1 MKWHF
6 TCGDK
11 ILKGKV
17 SAVKEN
23 IKTNQPIY
31 FNAPNSYTKYDFSYE
46 PEESWE
52 TLIKLELET
61 LREQFSYLRFLYS
74 GGCDSHLILQII
86 LKYNIHIDEIICFKS
101 GIESADFEIT
111 NFAEPFLTK
120 NKSQLANTK
129 ITIKTHTAQDYI
141 NYYNNPDWYK
151 DWLQDDVNGPTFH
164 FRIISQ
170 DNKEG
175 SLGTGNVKNNEC
187 NILGKEK
194 PLLLFKNNNWYT
206 YFLDTFIEYSPGN
219 NGLYIDNP
227 KIHAKQCHML
237 LNKIKDTLPEEK
249 YNKST
254 LGYLDHTQ
262 QNFLNESTGRYSF
275 GNNFPLKNLGTN
287 NSYSKFEINKQTFY
301 SYNQKDYLAIN
312 EFAKVDFAT
321 VQNWARG
328 VQSAYSEIGAWAE
341 KNHLEYGTIG
351 IFSKFYQLNEANNI
365 TTIDELFPNGFTL

>member
-31 FNAPNSYTKYDFSYE
+31 FNAPSSYTKYDFSYE

-129 ITIKTHTAQDYI
+129 ITIRTHTVQDYI
-141 NYYNNPDWYK
+141 NYYNNPNWYK
-151 DWLQDDVNGPTFH
+151 DWLQDSVNAPTFH

-194 PLLLFKNNNWYT
+194 PLLLVKNNNW
-206 YFLDTFIEYSPGN
+206 
-219 NGLYIDNP
+219 
-227 KIHAKQCHML
+227 
-237 LNKIKDTLPEEK
+237 
-249 YNKST
+249 
-254 LGYLDHTQ
+254 
-262 QNFLNESTGRYSF
+262 
-275 GNNFPLKNLGTN
+275 
-287 NSYSKFEINKQTFY
+287 
-301 SYNQKDYLAIN
+301 
-312 EFAKVDFAT
+312 
-321 VQNWARG
+321 
-328 VQSAYSEIGAWAE
+328 
-341 KNHLEYGTIG
+341 
-351 IFSKFYQLNEANNI
+351 
-365 TTIDELFPNGFTL
+365 